1 MAKGRKVA
9 MARLHDKVV
18 LITGGESGIGLTT
31 ARLFVS
37 EGASVQ
43 LVGIDEVKLGA
54 AVEELGQDNAFS
66 SVADVTDEPAVAR
79 AIAAGV
85 DRYGRFDVVVSNAGI
100 SGEVAPIVDYPSDVF
115 ARTLAVH
122 VLGAFHVLKHTI
134 PHIPDGGSV
143 IITSSVTGLIGPPGV
158 SAYVAAKH
166 GQVGLMRTAAKE
178 LAPRRIRVN
187 TIHPGPTST
196 AFQDDIEMRATHLP
210 RDEAAKAFD
219 AMIPL
224 GRHTTPEEI
233 AQGMLYLAA
242 DESAMVTSHRLSI
255 DGGMSG

>member
-1 MAKGRKVA
+1 MPRLSDKVA
-9 MARLHDKVV
+9 
-18 LITGGESGIGLTT
+18 LITGGESGIGLAT

-37 EGASVQ
+37 EGARIQ
-43 LVGIDEVKLGA
+43 IVGIDEAKLDAAADQLGA
-54 AVEELGQDNAFS
+54 D
-66 SVADVTDEPAVAR
+66 SVLATAADVTEEHAVAR
-79 AIAAGV
+79 AVDEGV
-85 DRYGRFDVVVSNAGI
+85 QRFGRFDIVISNAGI
-100 SGEVAPIVDYPSDVF
+100 TGAVAPIVEYPSADF

-134 PHIPDGGSV
+134 PHVSDGGSI
-143 IITSSVTGLIGPPGV
+143 IITSSVVGLIGAPGV
-158 SAYVAAKH
+158 SAYIAAKH
-166 GQVGLMRTAAKE
+166 GQVGLMRAAAKE

-187 TIHPGPTST
+187 TMHPGPTST
-196 AFQDDIEMRATHLP
+196 AFQDSIETRATGLP

-224 GRHTTPEEI
+224 GRHTTTDEI

-242 DESAMVTSHRLSI
+242 DESAMVTSTTFSI